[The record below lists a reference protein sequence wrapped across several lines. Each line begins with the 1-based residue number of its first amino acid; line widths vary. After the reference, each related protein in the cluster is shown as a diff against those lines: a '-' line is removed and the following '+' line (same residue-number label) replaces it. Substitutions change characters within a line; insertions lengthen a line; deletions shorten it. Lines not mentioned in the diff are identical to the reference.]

1 MRGRFPD
8 PYPFPDPSLA
18 DEEDGLVAL
27 GVPVTIANLRAA
39 YPRGI
44 FPWPF
49 DARAPI
55 PWVCPPRRAVLEF
68 DRLSVPKTLRQARR
82 RSTFTY
88 SIDRAFE
95 RVIGECTIAKRP
107 GQDGTWIIPAM
118 HTAYIAL
125 HREGGAHSVEV
136 WDGDALVGG
145 LYGVN
150 SGGVFTGE
158 SMFHRAD
165 NASKLALLHL
175 VDHLAARDA
184 RWIDIQQ
191 LTPHMAVLGA
201 RELSRDE
208 FLLKLRGEQ
217 VRELKLFGSASV

>member
-1 MRGRFPD
+1 MRRRFPE
-8 PYPFPDPSLA
+8 PYPFPDPLLA
-18 DEEDGLVAL
+18 DNEDGLVAF
-27 GVPVTIANLRAA
+27 GVPVTVANLRAA

-49 DARAPI
+49 DARSPI
-55 PWVCPPRRAVLEF
+55 PWVCPPQRAVLEF
-68 DRLSVPKTLRQARR
+68 DRINVPKTLRQARR

-95 RVIGECTIAKRP
+95 RVIAECSLAKRP
-107 GQDGTWIIPAM
+107 GQVGSWIIPAM
-118 HTAYIAL
+118 RTAYLSL
-125 HREGGAHSVEV
+125 HQEGGAHSVEV
-136 WDGDALVGG
+136 WEGDALVGG
-145 LYGVN
+145 LYGVD

-175 VDHLAARDA
+175 IDHLTARGA

-201 RELSRDE
+201 RELPRAQ
-208 FLLKLRGEQ
+208 FLEKLRGEQ
-217 VRELKLFGSASV
+217 VRELRLFG